1 MSTSGLCQICE
12 SRPAE
17 EQCRNC
23 GTFTCQRHYEDDL
36 GLCAECAAQ
45 ADPGQGDGQPDP
57 DRDPNDEAG
66 DTYQF

>member
-23 GTFTCQRHYEDDL
+23 GTFTCDQHYEGDL

-45 ADPGQGDGQPDP
+45 ADSGRDQPADP
-57 DRDPNDEAG
+57 DGNPNDDAG